1 MSAHVGPC
9 KNFFRSFACLVARF
23 VIRLRATLGDGRFL
37 SCQVV
42 GGKRFVEIFNLLLV
56 NEI

>member
-23 VIRLRATLGDGRFL
+23 VVRLRATLGM
-37 SCQVV
+37 V
-42 GGKRFVEIFNLLLV
+42 GLYRAKWLV
-56 NEI
+56 GNGL